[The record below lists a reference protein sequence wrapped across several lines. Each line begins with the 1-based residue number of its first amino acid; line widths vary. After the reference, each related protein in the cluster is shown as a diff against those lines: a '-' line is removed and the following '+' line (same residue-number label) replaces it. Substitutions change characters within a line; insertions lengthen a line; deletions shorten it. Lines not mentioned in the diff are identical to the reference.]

1 MTKTPDLKGNLAL
14 VTGASRGIGR
24 SIAMGLAEAGAHLIL
39 VSRTSGALEELDDEI
54 QQKGLEPATLVPF
67 DLNDGNAIDRLGAVV
82 AERWGKLDIL
92 IGNAGALGEL
102 MPVTHMTVKDWDALL
117 NINLNANWRLLRAFD
132 PLLRAA
138 NNGRAIFLSS
148 GAAQKAKPYWGPY
161 AITKAAL
168 EKLVETYAA
177 EVENITNVRA
187 NLVDP
192 GPMRTSMRASAMPG
206 EDPNS
211 LPHPDDI
218 IPMMQYLA
226 SADCVESGQIFKFA
240 DWPKD

>member
-1 MTKTPDLKGNLAL
+1 MTKTPDLKGKLAL

-24 SIAMGLAEAGAHLIL
+24 AIALGLAQAGAHLIL

-92 IGNAGALGEL
+92 VGNAGALGEL
-102 MPVTHMTVKDWDALL
+102 MPLTHMTVKDWDALL

-138 NNGRAIFLSS
+138 DHGRAVFVSS

-168 EKLVETYAA
+168 EKMVETYAA
-177 EVENITNVRA
+177 EVRNITNVRA
-187 NLVDP
+187 NLLDP
-192 GPMRTSMRASAMPG
+192 GAMRTSMRASAMPG
-206 EDPNS
+206 EDPEA
-211 LPHPDDI
+211 LPHPNEI
-218 IPMMQYLA
+218 IPLIQHMV
-226 SADCVESGQIFKFA
+226 SEDCEESGVLFKFA
-240 DWPKD
+240 DWSKD

>member
-1 MTKTPDLKGNLAL
+1 MTKTPDLTGKLAL

-24 SIAMGLAEAGAHLIL
+24 AIALGLAQAGAHLIL

-54 QQKGLEPATLVPF
+54 QQKGFEPATLVPF

-92 IGNAGALGEL
+92 VGNAGSLGEL
-102 MPVTHMTVKDWDALL
+102 MPLTHMTVKDWDALL

-138 NNGRAIFLSS
+138 DHGRAVFVSS

-168 EKLVETYAA
+168 EKMVETYAA
-177 EVENITNVRA
+177 EVKNITNVRA
-187 NLVDP
+187 NLLDP
-192 GPMRTSMRASAMPG
+192 GAIRTSMRASAMPG
-206 EDPNS
+206 EDPET
-211 LPHPDDI
+211 LPHPNDI
-218 IPMMQYLA
+218 IPLIQYMV
-226 SADCVESGQIFKFA
+226 SEDCDDSGVLFKFA
-240 DWPKD
+240 DWAQD